1 MAHHFPFR
9 GKKQTDME
17 KARKNIEHQYDHHHH
32 RSSGMRFQQPFAEPE
47 TIEDRMLELEYARDG
62 YGKKKYRNPNG
73 DEDHEKYADLD
84 TYYSSNKEYPRRLV
98 VQATPESYKGT
109 GTDYPPR
116 HWRRRH
122 IRGRVPF
129 IITLAELCLNPLGL
143 RCFDGAQVNEN
154 KKEGDDTTQTQESLI
169 LKIIKRTLFWIPSTL
184 LTLILTT
191 LHWIMS
197 ILLTLTLS
205 WIIPVVLFFEI
216 CTTPWND
223 NATTEPYKKYQ
234 NVHWNW
240 PKHAMNLLDQ
250 SPKNLQRQ
258 SKIASLTTPRR
269 LVVKDRT
276 TNQWVSKKT
285 EDLRDKK
292 TGMLQPYIFLS
303 FSRANYLDKKA
314 NGEFTKTD
322 EELREILYPVAER
335 MIQYENRHK
344 DPQDPPLEAF
354 WVDVD
359 CVSKD
364 TTAVNRVESK
374 CTRDINT
381 ICDAVRCA
389 KRLYVVLPTESE
401 NDKRI
406 WGQRIWTFPEV
417 LLAANRIRYCFT
429 HSASMSL
436 FTPHELT
443 LSDMY
448 KSFWQPPKSDL
459 NVNQH
464 EDVIGYLINHYT
476 NSLQLS
482 ELQLFT
488 FVVQAMATQTT
499 GVDTMGYT
507 TSDMAYAAMG
517 LLSYRL
523 NPNDSDSIFQAIARL
538 SIVNDSNQLLERLL
552 CLWPDPKNPT
562 VDIPPKLASAGCER
576 ILRNIADEDQYGTHL
591 WDIKPLCD
599 VVGVGGDVE
608 EPTVIVDRCRG
619 IPIRW
624 KDFPKLNYAKGLS
637 GMSTTLS
644 QTIMYFG
651 IFFAGSGFALF
662 MSAIA
667 LAVSTID
674 FQGGQQTQ
682 SESEVMRII
691 RQLIVPQYLV
701 AIALYVGVAWIISW
715 LSPWAVRKLCNN
727 GAQGCSSHLVGF
739 EGTMPLHDLEKIIY
753 GNFNDRLSYSVS
765 SAVFSRKLRDD
776 DLRISK
782 EPRDQEHWKNLFQE
796 LKLPAT
802 HRIFT
807 LVDTGNMTVSVISA
821 ERPPV
826 VALICG
832 REGGMLRVLLCS
844 WRFEKN
850 CLYREGVVRMRSSL
864 EALATRN
871 DWLKISLASQGDVNR
886 TRLGK
891 LKKGQSSTSN
901 PSPPRPTD

>member
-17 KARKNIEHQYDHHHH
+17 KARENIINQYDGHHH
-32 RSSGMRFQQPFAEPE
+32 RSSGMRFRQPSANPE
-47 TIEDRMLELEYARDG
+47 TIEDRMLELGYARDG
-62 YGKKKYRNPNG
+62 YGKKKYLNPNG
-73 DEDHEKYADLD
+73 DEDHEKYTDLD

-98 VQATPESYKGT
+98 VQATPETYE

-143 RCFDGAQVNEN
+143 RRFDGVRVNEYE
-154 KKEGDDTTQTQESLI
+154 KEGDDTTQAQESLI
-169 LKIIKRTLFWIPSTL
+169 LKISKQ
-184 LTLILTT
+184 T
-191 LHWIMS
+191 LHWITS

-250 SPKNLQRQ
+250 SPNNHQRQ
-258 SKIASLTTPRR
+258 SKIASLTIPRR

-285 EDLRDKK
+285 EDLRDEK
-292 TGMLQPYIFLS
+292 TGMPQPYIFLS
-303 FSRANYLDKKA
+303 FSRANYLGIK
-314 NGEFTKTD
+314 TK
-322 EELREILYPVAER
+322 EELREMLYQVAER
-335 MIQYENRHK
+335 MIQHENRHK

-359 CVSKD
+359 CVSDDKRIP
-364 TTAVNRVESK
+364 VNSVESK

-389 KRLYVVLPTESE
+389 KRVYVVLPTESE

-417 LLAANRIRYCFT
+417 LLAAHRIRYCFT

-448 KSFWQPPKSDL
+448 NSFWQPPKSDL
-459 NVNQH
+459 NVNEH
-464 EDVIGYLINHYT
+464 EDAIGYLISHYT

-488 FVVQAMATQTT
+488 FAVQAMARQTT
-499 GVDTMGYT
+499 GVDTIGHT
-507 TSDMAYAAMG
+507 TRDMAYAAMG

-523 NPNDSDSIFQAIARL
+523 TPNDSDNVFQAIARL

-552 CLWPDPKNPT
+552 CLWPDPKSPT
-562 VDIPPKLASAGCER
+562 VDTPPKLASTGSER
-576 ILRNIADEDQYGTHL
+576 ILRNIADKDQYGTHL

-599 VVGVGGDVE
+599 VVGVGDDLY

-624 KDFPKLNYAKGLS
+624 KDFPKLNYAKELS
-637 GMSTTLS
+637 GMSTTIS
-644 QTIMYFG
+644 QTIVYFG

-674 FQGGQQTQ
+674 FRGQQPQ
-682 SESEVMRII
+682 LASDVMRII
-691 RQLIVPQYLV
+691 REVIVPQYLV
-701 AIALYVGVAWIISW
+701 AIALYFGIAWVISW
-715 LSPWAVRKLCNN
+715 LSPWAVRKLCND
-727 GAQGCSSHLVGF
+727 GVQGCSSHLVGF

-753 GNFNDRLSYSVS
+753 GNFNNRLSYSAS
-765 SAVFSRKLRDD
+765 STVFSGKLRDSE
-776 DLRISK
+776 LRMSR
-782 EPRDQEHWKNLFQE
+782 EPHDPKYWKNLFQE
-796 LKLPAT
+796 LKLPNT

-807 LVDTGNMTVSVISA
+807 LVDTGDMTVSVISA

-864 EALATRN
+864 EALATCN
-871 DWLKISLASQGDVNR
+871 DWLKISLASQGDVNC
-886 TRLGK
+886 TRLGH

-901 PSPPRPTD
+901 PCPPRPTD